1 MKYISIIIA
10 ACVGLSGCNYYT
22 SSQPQDT
29 ALTLRQDL
37 IQGQLSNG
45 MRYILVEN
53 ERPQNRV
60 SLQLVVHAGSLDEAD
75 DQKGIAHLVEH
86 MAFNGTEKYPAN
98 TLIEHQEALGMVF
111 GRDVNAMTEYYTT
124 SYFLHLPNN
133 SEQMMTE
140 GFDMLSQQASSLV
153 FEQNELEKE
162 RPVVEEEWRSGLNMM
177 ARLGTAN
184 REILLQGSRFGEREP
199 IGDMELVR
207 HVDASRIEAFWQ
219 NWYHPNNMT
228 LIVVGAT
235 NQTQVEQ
242 LLKRHFGSLP
252 AKTLPQR
259 PELTIPLDNQV
270 RLEVIADSE
279 ITTEVLSFNFR
290 DHEKEPHTEAELK
303 AQLLNEITMQA
314 LNKRLREQY
323 QVESEHV
330 SKMMMMARPIATD
343 YRNNRLMVLLTG
355 EDYVAS
361 IDEAFSE
368 LSRYAEHGFSS
379 SDLTTVKQSIV
390 SRYAQMADSL
400 RDTTNRRVMMSIFNR
415 LRAQSPQ
422 LDSDEFANTIKQ
434 LTDEI
439 SLSEVNSHLKQM
451 VNELNP
457 LVIAQ
462 IKPENQDKLPSVTQL
477 KSSWEK
483 AKANPPAAIQPVTV
497 NKKLMDN
504 VPELAKIVSHKQ
516 QDGVDIWQLANGTTV
531 WFEYSDE
538 TPNQLL
544 VDYRGWGGSQHL
556 PTEMRRAALQLRQMG
571 KFGYGGFNSDQL
583 TMLNSAYPNR
593 VMAFVN
599 QDSHGFIGSSDT
611 RSLEN
616 WLQNMYLQITTPQVD
631 DELWHATQLLI
642 ERGIENRQTSSSGQF
657 NTAIDEIRY
666 VNNPDLLSLTK
677 EQLHSINTNDL
688 LTAWQAL
695 FSSAQGHQLTIVGN
709 AKAEDVIAL
718 AQRYVGTLPSN
729 KQYQAKSLPK
739 FGEGK
744 HTIEI
749 AAGEVPMAVTSL
761 MFNQD
766 LNYDNQLEDKAYLAS
781 RIIANRLRESL
792 REAAGGVYS
801 VRFGIRLDRDRNQAY
816 GMVSYSHD
824 PARGQEL
831 KAQAQQE
838 LNKVLQQG
846 ITKQELDEVVAQ
858 TKHAL
863 QADNITDRQRM
874 SYLKAAA
881 QYGDSL
887 TAVED
892 YLAWVDSVTPESL
905 NNFLKQVLNTDNW
918 IDATLVPAQSAQ

>member
-1 MKYISIIIA
+1 M
-10 ACVGLSGCNYYT
+10 
-22 SSQPQDT
+22 
-29 ALTLRQDL
+29 LRQDL

-133 SEQMMTE
+133 SEQMLNE
-140 GFDMLSQQASSLV
+140 GFDMLAEQASSLV
-153 FEQNELEKE
+153 FAQNELEKE

-219 NWYHPNNMT
+219 DWYHPNNMT

-259 PELTIPLDNQV
+259 PDLAIPLDNQV

-290 DHEKEPHTEAELK
+290 EHEKEPHTEAELK

-330 SKMMMMARPIATD
+330 SKMIMMARPIATG

-355 EDYVAS
+355 KDYAAS
-361 IDEAFSE
+361 IDEAFFE
-368 LSRYAEHGFSS
+368 LSRYAEHGFSD
-379 SDLTTVKQSIV
+379 SDLTTVKQSITN
-390 SRYAQMADSL
+390 RYTQMADSL
-400 RDTTNRRVMMSIFNR
+400 RDTTNRRVLMSIFNR

-422 LDSDEFANTIKQ
+422 LDTDEFAQTVKR
-434 LTDEI
+434 LSDEI
-439 SLSEVNSHLKQM
+439 SLPEVNLHLKQM
-451 VNELNP
+451 VSELNP

-462 IKPENQDKLPSVTQL
+462 IKPENQEKLPSAAQINVAWKT
-477 KSSWEK
+477 
-483 AKANPPAAIQPVTV
+483 AIANPPAAIKPVTV
-497 NKKLMDN
+497 DKKLMEN
-504 VPELAKIVSHKQ
+504 TPPAAKVIAHKQ
-516 QDGVDIWQLANGTTV
+516 QDGIDMWQLENGTTV

-556 PTEMRRAALQLRQMG
+556 PAEMRRAALQLRQMG
-571 KFGYGGFNSDQL
+571 KFGYGGFDSDQL
-583 TMLNSAYPNR
+583 TMLNSAYPNHI
-593 VMAFVN
+593 MAFVN

-616 WLQNMYLQITTPQVD
+616 WLQNMYLQITAPQVD
-631 DELWHATQLLI
+631 EKLWHATQLLI
-642 ERGIENRQTSSSGQF
+642 ERGIENRLTSSSGQF

-666 VNNPDLLSLTK
+666 VNNPELLNLTK
-677 EQLHSINTNDL
+677 EQLNDISADDL
-688 LTAWQAL
+688 LTAWQSL
-695 FSSAQGHQLTIVGN
+695 FSSAQGHQLVIVGN
-709 AKAEDVIAL
+709 ANAQEIIAL
-718 AQRYVGTLPSN
+718 AQRYVGSLPSN
-729 KQYQAKSLPK
+729 KQYHAKSLPK
-739 FGEGK
+739 FGKGK
-744 HTIEI
+744 HTINI
-749 AAGEVPMAVTSL
+749 AAGEEPMAVTSL

-766 LNYDNQLEDKAYLAS
+766 LNYDSQLEDKAYLLS

-801 VRFGIRLDRDRNQAY
+801 VRFGIRLDRERDQAY

-831 KAQAQQE
+831 KAQAQRE

-863 QADNITDRQRM
+863 QADNMTDRQRM

-905 NNFLKQVLNTDNW
+905 NNLLKQVLNTDNW

>member
-10 ACVGLSGCNYYT
+10 ACVSLSGCNYYT

-29 ALTLRQDL
+29 ALTLRRDV
-37 IQGQLSNG
+37 IKGQLSNG
-45 MRYILVEN
+45 MHYILVEN
-53 ERPQNRV
+53 DRPKNRV

-133 SEQMMTE
+133 SEQMLNE
-140 GFDMLSQQASSLV
+140 GFDMLAQQASSLV
-153 FEQNELEKE
+153 FDQNELEKE

-184 REILLQGSRFGEREP
+184 RKILLQGSRFGAREP

-207 HVDASRIEAFWQ
+207 HVDANRIEAFWQ
-219 NWYHPNNMT
+219 DWYHPNNMT
-228 LIVVGAT
+228 LIVVGTT

-242 LLKRHFGSLP
+242 LLKRHFASLP
-252 AKTLPQR
+252 SKTLQQR
-259 PELTIPLDNQV
+259 ADLTIPLDNQV

-314 LNKRLREQY
+314 LNKRLCEQY

-330 SKMMMMARPIATD
+330 SKMMMIARPIATD
-343 YRNNRLMVLLTG
+343 YRNNRLLVLLTG
-355 EDYVAS
+355 EDYAAS

-368 LSRYAEHGFSS
+368 LSRYAEHGFSNV
-379 SDLTTVKQSIV
+379 DLTTVKQSITN
-390 SRYAQMADSL
+390 RYTQIADSL
-400 RDTTNRRVMMSIFNR
+400 RGTTNRRILMSIFNR
-415 LRAQSPQ
+415 LRAQSPL
-422 LDSDEFANTIKQ
+422 LDSDEFARTVKR
-434 LTDEI
+434 LSDEI
-439 SLSEVNSHLKQM
+439 SLPDVNLHLKQM

-462 IKPENQDKLPSVTQL
+462 IKPENQEKLPSAAQINTAW
-477 KSSWEK
+477 KI
-483 AKANPPAAIQPVTV
+483 AIANPPAAIKPVTV
-497 NKKLMDN
+497 DKKLMEN
-504 VPELAKIVSHKQ
+504 APQAAKIIAHKQ
-516 QDGVDIWQLANGTTV
+516 QDGIDMWQLENGTTV

-544 VDYRGWGGSQHL
+544 IDYRGWGGSQHL
-556 PTEMRRAALQLRQMG
+556 PAELRNAALQLRLMG

-593 VMAFVN
+593 IIAFVN

-616 WLQNMYLQITTPQVD
+616 WLQNMYLQITAPQI
-631 DELWHATQLLI
+631 DEKLLHATQQLI
-642 ERGIENRQTSSSGQF
+642 ERGIKNRQTSSNGQF

-666 VNNPDLLSLTK
+666 VNNPELLSLSK
-677 EQLHSINTNDL
+677 EQLYDISANDL
-688 LTAWQAL
+688 LTAWQSL
-695 FSSAQGHQLTIVGN
+695 FSSAKGHQLVIVGN
-709 AKAEDVIAL
+709 ANAQEIIAL
-718 AQRYVGTLPSN
+718 AQRYVGSLPSST
-729 KQYQAKSLPK
+729 QYHAKPLPK
-739 FGEGK
+739 FGKGK
-744 HTIEI
+744 HTINI
-749 AAGEVPMAVTSL
+749 ATGQEPMAVTSL

-766 LNYDNQLEDKAYLAS
+766 ISYDSLLEDKAYLLS
-781 RIIANRLRESL
+781 RIIANRLRKSL
-792 REAAGGVYS
+792 REVAGGIYS
-801 VRFGIRLDRDRNQAY
+801 VRFGIRLDRARDQAY

-824 PARGQEL
+824 PIRGQEL
-831 KAQAQQE
+831 KAQTQKE
-838 LNKVLQQG
+838 LNKALQQG

-863 QADNITDRQRM
+863 QSDNITDRQRM

-887 TAVED
+887 TAVKD

-905 NNFLKQVLNTDNW
+905 NNLLKQVLNTDSW
-918 IDATLVPAQSAQ
+918 IDATLIPAQHAQ